1 MKSACSLFLL
11 LTLLSMVSA
20 SYASEELPANTIAQP
35 PEDATGT
42 EDAAEEGG
50 ATQAEVRLLVPNEH
64 EEILS
69 RMIIEHPEQQ
79 RGEMVYDPH
88 LHLVARA
95 KVLDMARRKY
105 KGHFDPDG
113 FGPNHVVRSL
123 GYEFPPRYSKSK
135 NANNIES
142 FVWSGIK
149 ARGDNVEVT
158 EDSTEVSADFVKWW
172 YNSAKHKKHLLG
184 QGFNAD
190 QTRFGIGY
198 AQSHI
203 DPSRGGGRRQ
213 TRFNYAVF
221 ITAPPSLTEPVPLSR
236 EIVDDYLSRTPA
248 EREKE
253 ARARRSP

>member
-11 LTLLSMVSA
+11 LALSLMVSVSDA
-20 SYASEELPANTIAQP
+20 AEELLTNTTAPP

-42 EDAAEEGG
+42 DEAAQEGG
-50 ATQAEVRLLVPNEH
+50 AAPGEGRLLVANEH
-64 EEILS
+64 EEILA
-69 RMIIEHPEQQ
+69 RMIIGHPEQQ

-105 KGHFDPDG
+105 KGHVDPDG

-123 GYEFPPRYSKSK
+123 GYEFPPHYSKGK

-142 FVWSGIK
+142 FVWSGLK
-149 ARGDNVEVT
+149 TRGDEVELT
-158 EDSTEVSADFVKWW
+158 QDPTEVAADFVKWW
-172 YNSAKHKKHLLG
+172 YNSPRHKKHLLG

-198 AQSHI
+198 AQVETDKRRS
-203 DPSRGGGRRQ
+203 SGRRQ
-213 TRFNYAVF
+213 AISSYAVF
-221 ITAPPSLTEPVPLSR
+221 ISAPPSPAEPVPLSR
-236 EIVDDYLSRTPA
+236 EVVDDYLSRTPA

-253 ARARRSP
+253 ARARKSP